1 MKTTTITI
9 AFIAVISFLSFSNT
23 LNAQNEFRISQP
35 IPDSISKL
43 EINEGWHVVIKQDD
57 HSDITIVTP
66 CSVFYDEANEP
77 RICDIDGKKLTLVEN
92 TVMPKGTT
100 VEITLQRRIQRLYVN
115 ENADV
120 QTGILLFH
128 NGKVSIHNNS
138 NVKGLSWKDD
148 KEMDITVFHGASLTL
163 DSMCATEKL
172 SVYRGPD
179 ATLKCPA
186 LISNSTLVRSDRR
199 SLGSLYQSDS
209 SKNITV
215 KVENRKWLENFNE
228 LTISGGISA
237 PIPLYINNTQ
247 GSAYNRGENYR
258 LNMLMSFMSPIP
270 VVGRVTFKPWFIYDF
285 NWSRLLN
292 SVVYDGDGLVLSAP
306 TSGELPQQ
314 HLLAES
320 FGIRF
325 QFNYSFGK
333 LNSGTGKRP
342 YGINFG
348 INALKN
354 TNSTLITRTMGSD
367 NRWHREREKVNILN
381 PWQIQAFMG
390 INGGPLTR
398 ASIGLTYDLLPTF
411 RSGTDADKIHTF
423 GITLSF

>member
-115 ENADV
+115 ENADI

-128 NGKVSIHNNS
+128 NGKVSIQNNS

-148 KEMDITVFHGASLTL
+148 KEMDITVIHGASLTL

-320 FGIRF
+320 FGIRL

-333 LNSGTGKRP
+333 LNSETGKRP

-411 RSGTDADKIHTF
+411 RSGTGADKVHTF